1 MPTRHIAPLALLM
14 AAFLVLVACTA
25 SQIVADLQIGLQAIT
40 ALFPLIAGAADAPAS
55 VTDSVVAYAT
65 AANSAFGQADT
76 ILLGN
81 GTNAAKTAQIVALFA
96 GVEAPVVPTQYSA
109 LASQVATI
117 AADVAKFI
125 AALPAAT
132 PAAARAQ
139 PATGTTQLSASDQQ
153 KLVAAQKLAASNAAT
168 LQTLRK

>member
-1 MPTRHIAPLALLM
+1 MRRGQLTAGLAVM
-14 AAFLVLVACTA
+14 LVFAMLVACTA

-109 LASQVATI
+109 LAAQVAAI
-117 AADVAKFI
+117 ATDVAKFI

-139 PATGTTQLSASDQQ
+139 PSSTTTQLSASDQQ
-153 KLVAAQKLAASNAAT
+153 KLVAAQKVAASNAAV
-168 LQTLRK
+168 LKNMVK

>member
-1 MPTRHIAPLALLM
+1 MRRADAPLILLM
-14 AAFLVLVACTA
+14 AAFLILVGCTA
-25 SQIVADLQIGLQAIT
+25 SQIVADLQIGLQAIE
-40 ALFPLIAGAADAPAS
+40 ALFPLIAGAAGAPAS

-76 ILLGN
+76 ILLSGQS
-81 GTNAAKTAQIVALFA
+81 NAAKTAEIVALFA

-109 LASQVATI
+109 LAAQVAAI
-117 AADVAKFI
+117 ATDVAKFI

-139 PATGTTQLSASDQQ
+139 PSATTQLSVGDEQQ
-153 KLVAAQKLAASNAAT
+153 LVAAGKLAASNAAK
-168 LQTLRK
+168 LQTLRP

>member
-1 MPTRHIAPLALLM
+1 MLTRHIAPLAS
-14 AAFLVLVACTA
+14 VLAVLIALTACTA
-25 SQIVADLQIGLQAIT
+25 SDITAYLTLGLQAIE
-40 ALFPLIAGAADAPAS
+40 ALFPLIAGAAGAPAS

-76 ILLGN
+76 ILLSGQS
-81 GTNAAKTAQIVALFA
+81 NAAKTAQIVALFA

-109 LASQVATI
+109 LASQVALI
-117 AADVAKFI
+117 ATDVAKFI

-139 PATGTTQLSASDQQ
+139 PSATTQLSVGDEQ
-153 KLVAAQKLAASNAAT
+153 KLVAAQKIAASNAAK

>member
-1 MPTRHIAPLALLM
+1 MTRTHAPLALLM
-14 AAFLVLVACTA
+14 AAFLILVACTA
-25 SQIVADLQIGLQAIT
+25 SQIVADLQIGLEAVT
-40 ALFPLIAGAADAPAS
+40 ALLPMIAGAAGAPAS
-55 VTDSVVAYAT
+55 VTDSVLAYAT

-96 GVEAPVVPTQYSA
+96 DVEAPVVPAQYSA
-109 LASQVATI
+109 LASQVALI
-117 AADVAKFI
+117 ATDVAKFI

-139 PATGTTQLSASDQQ
+139 PSSAPTQLSASDQQ
-153 KLVAAQKLAASNAAT
+153 KLVAAQKVAASNAAA
-168 LQTLRK
+168 LKNMVK